1 MKISNE
7 NESINILQLVSD
19 GECSVTSLQN
29 DKTIDIDRKVLHIAL
44 EQLTKLG
51 LIDRTMK
58 KSGDHF
64 TIYHKITDNGT
75 AVLQDNIPFKE
86 LVSLL
91 K

>member
-7 NESINILQLVSD
+7 NESISILQLVSD
-19 GECSVTSLQN
+19 GERSVTSLQN
-29 DKTIDIDRKVLHIAL
+29 DKTLDIDRDTLHIGL